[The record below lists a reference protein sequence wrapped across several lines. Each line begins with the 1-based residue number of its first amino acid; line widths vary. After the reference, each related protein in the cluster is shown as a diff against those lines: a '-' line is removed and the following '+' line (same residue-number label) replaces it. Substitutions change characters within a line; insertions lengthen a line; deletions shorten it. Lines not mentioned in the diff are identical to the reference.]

1 MWADS
6 VKIINSADLTEIK
19 SLVLPFRQ
27 YPTYISSIIVTEPVK
42 RKEKIPT
49 TVNGCHCASPNLS
62 HRDKWGK
69 GGGKKRNP
77 NNNYWRG
84 WSAMHKINPI
94 NNRGEKKDFSSSPSF
109 VNIIIMSLH
118 MPWLEFAIEF
128 TLSHTSALECQPYFW
143 KEVVWLI

>member
-19 SLVLPFRQ
+19 SLFLPFRQ
-27 YPTYISSIIVTEPVK
+27 YPTYILSIIVKETVK
-42 RKEKIPT
+42 RMQKNLS

-62 HRDKWGK
+62 HREKWGK
-69 GGGKKRNP
+69 DGEDKRNP

-94 NNRGEKKDFSSSPSF
+94 NNREKKKRLFLLF
-109 VNIIIMSLH
+109 QFCKYHN
-118 MPWLEFAIEF
+118 
-128 TLSHTSALECQPYFW
+128 Y
-143 KEVVWLI
+143 